1 MAWDEVHLRGYPRA
15 GYEWVEAPIAPEWAT
30 GYYDYDRGLALVAD
44 STRTSDAGS
53 YYQIVSTRETNPG
66 WTRRTLQ
73 SNYAS
78 RVAMNVTTFE
88 LDQSVATLNTGQ
100 IAAVTEVVKA
110 WDRVSRGPQEPNDSS
125 PTFVSE
131 NRTTS
136 MHEVAHAFLHYAHVV
151 APLDPTVGVTTDT
164 AASDWYQAWLLW
176 TFRAVAHGASLL
188 EVLQAFDRRVG
199 VLRTCVRPPPTQIL
213 QRVQTTLRRISHSL
227 RRHAPPPFRCEQ
239 HPRRGIEHDVTPAN
253 SRILGVTH
261 NTEGPVKLALLF
273 SGTCIRIYAAN
284 QQVIDTVRELSDVQW
299 RDFQTCAAVLDTSLE
314 VGRPSRRAER
324 VHGSRAALFEMRV
337 TPPGRSGPHVR
348 FLYIAR
354 ERDLLCVRG
363 FIKKQRRIARKD
375 IDLADKA
382 SLELDRPEE
391 HPPQRRDAP
400 GLRAG
405 TPVRGVR

>member
-239 HPRRGIEHDVTPAN
+239 HPRRGIEHDVTP
-253 SRILGVTH
+253 S
-261 NTEGPVKLALLF
+261 K
-273 SGTCIRIYAAN
+273 
-284 QQVIDTVRELSDVQW
+284 LSDPRRNPQH
-299 RDFQTCAAVLDTSLE
+299 RGPSE
-314 VGRPSRRAER
+314 VSTTFFRNLHPDLRSQPASHR
-324 VHGSRAALFEMRV
+324 HGSRTQRRAVAGFPDLCR
-337 TPPGRSGPHVR
+337 RSRH
-348 FLYIAR
+348 IAR
-354 ERDLLCVRG
+354 SRTAIQTCRA
-363 FIKKQRRIARKD
+363 RPRIE
-375 IDLADKA
+375 
-382 SLELDRPEE
+382 SCPV
-391 HPPQRRDAP
+391 RDASDSAWAERAACALP
-400 GLRAG
+400 LHRERARPSLRARRHQEAEAHREEG
-405 TPVRGVR
+405 H